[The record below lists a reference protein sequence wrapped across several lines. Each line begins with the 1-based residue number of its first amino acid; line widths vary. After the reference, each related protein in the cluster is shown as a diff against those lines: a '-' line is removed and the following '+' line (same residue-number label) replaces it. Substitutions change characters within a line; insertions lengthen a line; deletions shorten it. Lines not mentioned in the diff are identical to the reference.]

1 MCPST
6 LSTLCCPHPSLCP
19 PQVFSG
25 HSGPVTC
32 GSFTPDGKGV
42 VTGGGEGDAS
52 LRLWNPKTGECT
64 LTVQVR
70 GCRLQRE
77 GW

>member
-1 MCPST
+1 M
-6 LSTLCCPHPSLCP
+6 
-19 PQVFSG
+19 FSG

-64 LTVQVR
+64 LTVQVCVAMVGCWR
-70 GCRLQRE
+70 GGGRLGLLVGTGR
-77 GW
+77 WDAAHLC